1 MSTPQVVVVGGG
13 LAGCAAALACADA
26 GVRTTL
32 LEARARL
39 GGATYSFQRDGLW
52 LDNGQHVHL
61 RCCTAYRDFIRRIG
75 AADMVTMQA
84 RLDIPVIHPDRGLSR
99 LRRTDLPAPL
109 HLAASLATY
118 RHLTLWER
126 LSLGRAALALRRLDL
141 EDTTLDQ
148 QTFGAWLR
156 DRRQSDAAIEA
167 LWDLIVR
174 PTINLPAAQASLWL
188 AASVFQVG
196 LLGDAAAADV
206 GYTLTPLGRAHG
218 EQVARALAAAG
229 VEVRLSNAA
238 SAIQVEAGGG
248 PSARVDATRVEA
260 EALILA
266 VPHLQASE
274 LLPASAHPNARRF
287 AELGSVPI
295 VNLHVVY
302 DRTVMDEPFV
312 AAIGTPVQ
320 WVFDRTASS
329 GLAEGQCLA
338 VSLSGAEEFAHTPT
352 EELQARFVPEL
363 ARVFPRAAQARV
375 QAFYVTREHQATF
388 RQAPGSHALRPGP
401 ATNLR
406 GLYLAGAWTATG
418 WPATMEGAVRSGLHA
433 ARAALIGLG
442 RTQGIPEPVAA

>member
-1 MSTPQVVVVGGG
+1 MSAPRVLVVGGG

-61 RCCTAYRDFIRRIG
+61 RCCTAYREFIRRIG
-75 AADMVTMQA
+75 AADMVTMQP
-84 RLDIPVIHPDRGLSR
+84 RLDIPVIHPDRGLAR

-118 RHLTLWER
+118 RHLTPWER
-126 LSLGRAALALRRLDL
+126 LSLGRAALALEQLDL
-141 EDTTLDQ
+141 EDATLDQ
-148 QTFGAWLR
+148 QTFGAWLH
-156 DRRQSDAAIEA
+156 DQRQSEAAIEA
-167 LWDLIVR
+167 LWSLIVR
-174 PTINLPAAQASLWL
+174 PTVNLPAARASLWL
-188 AASVFQVG
+188 AAMVFQVG
-196 LLGDAAAADV
+196 LLGDAAAGDV
-206 GYTLTPLGRAHG
+206 GYTLTPLARAHG
-218 EQVARALAAAG
+218 EQVAHALATAEM
-229 VEVRLSNAA
+229 EVRLSNAA
-238 SAIQVEAGGG
+238 SAIQVEADER
-248 PSARVDATRVEA
+248 PSARVDGTRVEA

-266 VPHLQASE
+266 VPHLQAGE
-274 LLPASAHPNARRF
+274 LLPASSRPNTRPF

-320 WVFDRTASS
+320 WVFDRTTSS
-329 GLAEGQCLA
+329 GLSEGQCLA
-338 VSLSGAEEFAHTPT
+338 VSLSGAEEFAHAPT

-363 ARVFPRAAQARV
+363 ARVFPRADQALV
-375 QAFYVTREHQATF
+375 QGFYVTREHHATF

-406 GLYLAGAWTATG
+406 GVYLAGAWTATG

-442 RTQGIPEPVAA
+442 RTQGLPEPVAA